1 LIPYP
6 MILQLT
12 HEESLM
18 AAAGMPRIN
27 LADRQKHTID
37 EFVFSPW
44 MDIQNLTALDQGFL
58 TSIQANNL
66 SFTNFYR
73 FYSDFVDQLHLY
85 NAAKLVGNRLQDID
99 PQEARCLHD
108 EITEIERKLVSLRAQ
123 LKKESMFN
131 RKVALNVEIKRLEDH
146 KALMLKELEKNT

>member
-1 LIPYP
+1 
-6 MILQLT
+6 
-12 HEESLM
+12 M

-27 LADRQKHTID
+27 LADRQKHTIE

-44 MDIQNLTALDQGFL
+44 MDIQNLTAQDHDFL

-85 NAAKLVGNRLQDID
+85 NASNLIGKTLQNKS
-99 PQEARCLHD
+99 PQEAQQAYT
-108 EITEIERKLVSLRAQ
+108 EITVIEKELASLRAQ

-131 RKVALNVEIKRLEDH
+131 RKVALNVEIKQLET
-146 KALMLKELEKNT
+146 KLSSKIQEIKF